1 MSEDEAI
8 WSYPTMTALLEGE
21 REGVDYEIETI
32 ERDSPVAVLAVHGGA
47 IEPGTD
53 ALARAVAGEAFSFYA
68 FRSLVPKKGR
78 LHHVTSHRFDEA
90 RCVALARRARVA
102 LSIHGHD
109 GAPPWVFPGGRNMG
123 LRKMVMDAL
132 IRRGVPVRFAPR
144 LMGLHRKNVVNLPR
158 DAGVQIEVTW
168 GLRTQLVAPLSVDTW
183 AGGRLTRRGLA
194 FVDALREA
202 LSAAGG
208 GGAPSFQE
216 RAR

>member
-1 MSEDEAI
+1 MSEGGAMR
-8 WSYPTMTALLEGE
+8 SYPTMTALLERE
-21 REGVDYEIETI
+21 RDGVDYEIETI
-32 ERDSPVAVLAVHGGA
+32 ERDSPVAVLAVHGGT

-68 FRSLVPKKGR
+68 FRSLVPEKGR

-109 GAPPWVFPGGRNMG
+109 GAPPWVFPGGRNMP
-123 LRKMVMDAL
+123 LRKIVMDAL

-158 DAGVQIEVTW
+158 EAGVQLEVTW
-168 GLRTQLVAPLSVDTW
+168 GLRAQLVAPLSVETW
-183 AGGRLTRRGLA
+183 ARGRLTGRGRDFA
-194 FVDALREA
+194 GALREA
-202 LSAAGG
+202 LSAVAGSAAAQG
-208 GGAPSFQE
+208 DAQ
-216 RAR
+216 